1 MDIGSGNCLLHRVVY
16 SILSLNML
24 KRIGKYLG
32 YILLLLCS
40 LIVIGLAIGLGFGY
54 YVEYG
59 NKCNDQFIAGCMAAG
74 LSEQSCKN
82 RLF

>member
-1 MDIGSGNCLLHRVVY
+1 
-16 SILSLNML
+16 ML
-24 KRIGKYLG
+24 KRICKYLG
-32 YILLLLCS
+32 YMLLLLCS

-54 YVEYG
+54 YVVYG
-59 NKCNDQFIAGCMAAG
+59 NKCNDSFITGCMAAG

>member
-1 MDIGSGNCLLHRVVY
+1 MEIVMKLY
-16 SILSLNML
+16 KNML

-32 YILLLLCS
+32 YILLSLCS
-40 LIVIGLAIGLGFGY
+40 LIVIGIAGGLGFGY

>member
-1 MDIGSGNCLLHRVVY
+1 MEIVMKLY
-16 SILSLNML
+16 KNML

-32 YILLLLCS
+32 YILLSLCS
-40 LIVIGLAIGLGFGY
+40 LIVIGIAGGLGFGY

-59 NKCNDQFIAGCMAAG
+59 NKCTDQFIAGCMAAG

-82 RLF
+82 ILF

>member
-1 MDIGSGNCLLHRVVY
+1 MDIGSGNCLLRRVVY
-16 SILSLNML
+16 SIWSLNML

-32 YILLLLCS
+32 YILLSLCS
-40 LIVIGLAIGLGFGY
+40 LIVIGIAGGLGLGY

>member
-1 MDIGSGNCLLHRVVY
+1 
-16 SILSLNML
+16 ML

-59 NKCNDQFIAGCMAAG
+59 NKCNDSFITGCMAAG

-82 RLF
+82 RVY

>member
-1 MDIGSGNCLLHRVVY
+1 
-16 SILSLNML
+16 ML
-24 KRIGKYLG
+24 KRIDKYLG
-32 YILLLLCS
+32 YILLLLFS
-40 LIVIGLAIGLGFGY
+40 LIVIGIAGGLSFGY

-59 NKCNDQFIAGCMAAG
+59 NKCNDQFITGCMAAG

>member
-1 MDIGSGNCLLHRVVY
+1 
-16 SILSLNML
+16 ML
-24 KRIGKYLG
+24 KRICKYLG
-32 YILLLLCS
+32 YMLLLLCS
-40 LIVIGLAIGLGFGY
+40 LIVIGIAGVIGFGY

>member
-1 MDIGSGNCLLHRVVY
+1 MDIGSDNSLLRRVVY
-16 SILSLNML
+16 SIWSLNML
-24 KRIGKYLG
+24 KRIGKYIG

-40 LIVIGLAIGLGFGY
+40 LIVIGIAIGLGFGY

-59 NKCNDQFIAGCMAAG
+59 NKCNDSFITGCMAAG

>member
-1 MDIGSGNCLLHRVVY
+1 MDIGSGNCLLHHTVY
-16 SILSLNML
+16 SIWSLI
-24 KRIGKYLG
+24 IGKYIG
-32 YILLLLCS
+32 YILLSLCS

-59 NKCNDQFIAGCMAAG
+59 NKCNDQFIAGCTAAG

-82 RLF
+82 RVY

>member
-1 MDIGSGNCLLHRVVY
+1 MDIVSDNSLLRRVVY

-40 LIVIGLAIGLGFGY
+40 LIVIGIAGGLGFGY

-59 NKCNDQFIAGCMAAG
+59 NKCNDQSIAGCMAAG

>member
-1 MDIGSGNCLLHRVVY
+1 MDIGADNSLLRRVVY

-40 LIVIGLAIGLGFGY
+40 LIVIGIAGGLGFGY

>member
-1 MDIGSGNCLLHRVVY
+1 MDIGSDNSLLRRVVY
-16 SILSLNML
+16 SIWSLNML
-24 KRIGKYLG
+24 KRIGKYIG

-40 LIVIGLAIGLGFGY
+40 LIVIGLAGGLGFGS
-54 YVEYG
+54 YVAYG
-59 NKCNDQFIAGCMAAG
+59 NKCNDKFIAGCMAAG

>member
-1 MDIGSGNCLLHRVVY
+1 MDIGSGNCLLRRVVY
-16 SILSLNML
+16 SIWSLNML

-40 LIVIGLAIGLGFGY
+40 LIVIGLAGGLGFGY

-59 NKCNDQFIAGCMAAG
+59 NKCNDSFITGCMAAG

>member
-1 MDIGSGNCLLHRVVY
+1 MDFGSGNCLLHHTVY
-16 SILSLNML
+16 SIWSL
-24 KRIGKYLG
+24 RIGKYIG
-32 YILLLLCS
+32 YILLSLCS

-82 RLF
+82 RRF

>member
-1 MDIGSGNCLLHRVVY
+1 MKLYKNI
-16 SILSLNML
+16 L
-24 KRIGKYLG
+24 KRICKYLG
-32 YILLLLCS
+32 YMLLLLCS

-59 NKCNDQFIAGCMAAG
+59 NKCNDSFITGCMAAG

>member
-1 MDIGSGNCLLHRVVY
+1 MDIGSDNSLLRRVVY
-16 SILSLNML
+16 SIWSLNML

-32 YILLLLCS
+32 YILLSLCS
-40 LIVIGLAIGLGFGY
+40 LIVIGIAGGLGFGY

-59 NKCNDQFIAGCMAAG
+59 NKCNDSFIAGCMAAG